1 MVRGP
6 HFDKNSFL
14 NISRGENPVGKWTIH
29 VEDQALSFERGSFLG
44 WDLKLWGSVID
55 PVQAKH
61 WVEPVN
67 DNFLPPD
74 PTRPAEHDPET
85 TSQTLHSKPTDLL
98 PPDHGKAEGDNHRPA
113 FPRPGSSED
122 DDDDWFTDLTSGNNW
137 FLYATGF
144 VFIGLIG
151 GLLVYWRRRS
161 KQRRARYQA
170 LSTGEGIRLDTMVDD
185 DVLRGGTR
193 TTRDL
198 YNSFG
203 QPSQEHV
210 SSHSAAVEPPHARDL
225 GFHSGFLDDDEPSAG
240 ITPKYRDEPEEE
252 EDGDDE
258 EDDDDDDDE
267 DEDEDDS
274 DEDEDEDDEESDSAH
289 PAPARPVG
297 GPTPSTARTRF

>member
-1 MVRGP
+1 MEG
-6 HFDKNSFL
+6 
-14 NISRGENPVGKWTIH
+14 
-29 VEDQALSFERGSFLG
+29 GSFLG
-44 WDLKLWGSVID
+44 WDLKIWGSVVD
-55 PVQAKH
+55 PAQAKH

-74 PTRPAEHDPET
+74 PTRPDSHDSDP
-85 TSQTLHSKPTDLL
+85 TSKTLHSKPTDLL
-98 PPDHGKAEGDNHRPA
+98 PPDHGNAEGDNHRPA
-113 FPRPGSSED
+113 FPKPGSSED
-122 DDDDWFTDLTSGNNW
+122 DDDDWFIDLTSGNKW

-161 KQRRARYQA
+161 RQRRARYQA

-203 QPSQEHV
+203 QPSQEV
-210 SSHSAAVEPPHARDL
+210 IPSAVEPPHARDL

-240 ITPKYRDEPEEE
+240 ITPKYRDEPVEE
-252 EDGDDE
+252 EDGDDDDDEDE
-258 EDDDDDDDE
+258 EDEDDE
-267 DEDEDDS
+267 DEDEDD
-274 DEDEDEDDEESDSAH
+274 EDDEDDESDTGH
-289 PAPARPVG
+289 PAHAPPRPG
-297 GPTPSTARTRF
+297 GGSVPSATRPRF